1 MVTFRVAPPAQR
13 LRPWVAVMLAS
24 ATLLAACH
32 NATRIEDTR
41 PGAVSFVV
49 DQSTAHGG
57 QPRIAIT
64 EQSRWRFEIPLLCDG
79 QEFVEQNNS
88 AKVRY
93 RPNVATFV
101 VGVVVGTL
109 GAIATAS
116 SWTSDGRSN
125 NPLSYAGPIG
135 IATGGVLMIGPWIGN
150 GEVEIPGSTEKRPR
164 FKRQGECGSRPIA
177 ARTALLEFRG
187 VRVFG
192 TVSDDGEFSVSPY
205 QFVDAFDAGKI
216 PAFDITATLA
226 TATGIQQVTTVI
238 DASVLASRKQAF
250 LRTADFDAHIEP
262 FRLVP
267 NFDRPLLRTS
277 LTTVS
282 GAPALRVV
290 VAATNTGP
298 GDAWAL
304 RAHIVANVPDVDGR
318 LIYLGHVAKGA
329 TVQRELLIPLDQAGA
344 ERLRGGELSLSLDF
358 ADAYGTAPSVP
369 TRFVGA
375 VLNDAPR

>member
-1 MVTFRVAPPAQR
+1 MCVPGHGKRERLSAGLVGMVTAG
-13 LRPWVAVMLAS
+13 
-24 ATLLAACH
+24 LLLSACH
-32 NATRIEDTR
+32 NVTRIEDTR

-49 DQSTAHGG
+49 DQSTARGG
-57 QPRIAIT
+57 LPRIAIT
-64 EQSRWRFEIPLLCDG
+64 EQGRWRFEIPLLCDG
-79 QEFVEQNNS
+79 QEFVEQSNS

-125 NPLSYAGPIG
+125 NPLSYAGPVG

-150 GEVEIPGSTEKRPR
+150 GEIEVPGATEKRPR

-192 TVSDDGEFSVSPY
+192 AVNDDGEFSVSPY

-216 PAFDITATLA
+216 PAFDMTATLT
-226 TATGIQQVTTVI
+226 TATGTQQVATVL

-250 LRTADFDAHIEP
+250 LRTADFDAHIEA
-262 FRLVP
+262 FRIVP
-267 NFDRPLLRTS
+267 NFERPMLRTS
-277 LTTVS
+277 LTSVA

-290 VAATNTGP
+290 VAVTNTGP
-298 GDAWAL
+298 GAAWAL
-304 RAHIVANVPDVDGR
+304 RAHLVANVPDVDGR

-329 TVQRELLIPLDQAGA
+329 TVQRELLIPLDEIGA
-344 ERLRGGELSLSLDF
+344 QRLRGGELSLSLDF

-369 TRFVGA
+369 IRFVGA

>member
-1 MVTFRVAPPAQR
+1 MVHFHGNPRAQR
-13 LRPWVAVMLAS
+13 LRAWRVGLVTS

-32 NATRIEDTR
+32 NVTRIEDTR

-49 DQSTAHGG
+49 DQTTAHGG
-57 QPRIAIT
+57 QPRITIT

-79 QEFVEQNNS
+79 QEFVEQHNS

-101 VGVVVGTL
+101 VGVVVGSL
-109 GAIATAS
+109 GAIATAT
-116 SWTSDGRSN
+116 SWTSDGRGN
-125 NPLSYAGPIG
+125 NPLSYAGPVG
-135 IATGGVLMIGPWIGN
+135 LATGGAFMIGPWIGN
-150 GEVEIPGSTEKRPR
+150 GEVEIPGATEKRPR
-164 FKRQGECGSRPIA
+164 FKGQRECGSRPIA
-177 ARTALLEFRG
+177 ARTAMLEFRG

-192 TVSDDGEFSVSPY
+192 TVNDDGEFSVSPY

-216 PAFDITATLA
+216 PAFDITATLI
-226 TATGIQQVTTVI
+226 TAVGTQQLTTVL

-250 LRTADFDAHIEP
+250 LRSADFDAHVEP
-262 FRLVP
+262 FRIVP
-267 NFDRPLLRTS
+267 NFDRPLLRAS

-282 GAPALRVV
+282 GVPALRVV

-298 GDAWAL
+298 GEAWAV

-329 TVQRELLIPLDQAGA
+329 TVQRELLIPLDAAGA
-344 ERLRGGELSLSLDF
+344 QRLRGGELSLSLNF

-369 TRFVGA
+369 VRFVGA

>member
-1 MVTFRVAPPAQR
+1 
-13 LRPWVAVMLAS
+13 MLAA

-49 DQSTAHGG
+49 DQTTAHRGL
-57 QPRIAIT
+57 PRIAIT
-64 EQSRWRFEIPLLCDG
+64 EQGRWRFEIPLLCDG
-79 QEFVEQNNS
+79 QEFVEQSNS

-101 VGVVVGTL
+101 VGVIVGTL
-109 GAIATAS
+109 GVIATAS
-116 SWTSDGRSN
+116 SWTSDGRST
-125 NPLSYAGPIG
+125 NPLSYAGPLG

-150 GEVEIPGSTEKRPR
+150 GEVEIPGATTTRPR

-192 TVSDDGEFSVSPY
+192 AVNDNGEFSVSPY

-216 PAFDITATLA
+216 PAFDITATLT
-226 TATGIQQVTTVI
+226 TATGIQQLTTVL
-238 DASVLASRKQAF
+238 DASVLASRKPAF
-250 LRTADFDAHIEP
+250 LGSAEFDARIEA
-262 FRLVP
+262 FRIVP
-267 NFDRPLLRTS
+267 NFDRPKLRTS
-277 LTTVS
+277 LTSV
-282 GAPALRVV
+282 GGVPALRVV
-290 VAATNTGP
+290 VAVTNTGP
-298 GDAWAL
+298 GEAWAL

-318 LIYLGHVAKGA
+318 VIYLGHVAKGA
-329 TVQRELLIPLDQAGA
+329 TVQRELLIALDEAGA
-344 ERLRGGELSLSLDF
+344 QRLRGGELSLSLDF

-369 TRFVGA
+369 VRFVGA